1 MCLSLSFTHF
11 APPHPSPLAATCLFA
26 VCMND
31 PVLALFIQLFCFLHI
46 NHISSVSK
54 LSQCGF
60 TLTGIS
66 KLNEIMKTKI
76 RSEKFIFVYFHVKS
90 FACWFL
96 QISNLWTKTY
106 FKGHVQMFYVLYL
119 PLFYYFK
126 IKSFRPFQMKS
137 AVPIGAV

>member
-1 MCLSLSFTHF
+1 
-11 APPHPSPLAATCLFA
+11 
-26 VCMND
+26 
-31 PVLALFIQLFCFLHI
+31 
-46 NHISSVSK
+46 
-54 LSQCGF
+54 
-60 TLTGIS
+60 
-66 KLNEIMKTKI
+66 MKTKI